1 MLGGKQLPLGRGK
14 KPVQKMN
21 RSIKTPDDSRH
32 GSTNKA
38 LLARFRSPVSGVAI
52 RLSTAFKNA
61 DGAELLEF
69 ALALPLI
76 LVMAV
81 GLLDFARA
89 YNIKQKL
96 ANAAREGVRYQA
108 TETADI
114 TASSPASLTT
124 LRDDV
129 VTYLTNSGV
138 NTSFIG
144 TSLSYSGTTCIGT
157 WYTSNTGV
165 SYGLQVERCVSIA
178 DSSSTSIP
186 STRVTLYYP
195 YDWTFGFN
203 SIIKLLLPS
212 STFSNPLKIQADAT
226 MSNFQS

>member
-1 MLGGKQLPLGRGK
+1 
-14 KPVQKMN
+14 MN
-21 RSIKTPDDSRH
+21 RSIKTPNDSRR

-38 LLARFRSPVSGVAI
+38 LLTWFRSPVSVVAI
-52 RLSTAFKNA
+52 WFSTAFKSA

-108 TETADI
+108 VEDHDI
-114 TASSPASLTT
+114 NNSNPLSVPT

-129 VTYLTNSGV
+129 VTYLSNSGV
-138 NTSFIG
+138 DTSFIA
-144 TSLSYSGTTCIGT
+144 TSLSYDVGTCTGT
-157 WYTSNTGV
+157 WYTTRSGV
-165 SYGLQVERCVSIA
+165 SYGLEVERCVAIA
-178 DSSSTSIP
+178 DSSSTSIQ

-203 SIIKLLLPS
+203 QIIKLLLPS
-212 STFSNPLKIQADAT
+212 STFSNPIKIQADAT
-226 MSNFQS
+226 MSNF

>member
-1 MLGGKQLPLGRGK
+1 MLGGQQLLGEGK

-21 RSIKTPDDSRH
+21 SSMKTRN
-32 GSTNKA
+32 GSGHWSAVKA
-38 LLARFRSPVSGVAI
+38 LSSQFRSSVSVVAT
-52 RLSTAFKNA
+52 RTCGFFKNTS
-61 DGAELLEF
+61 GAELLEF

-108 TETADI
+108 VEDHDI
-114 TASSPASLTT
+114 DNSSPSSLTT

-129 VTYLTNSGV
+129 VTYLTNSAI

-144 TSLSYSGTTCIGT
+144 TTLSYSGTTCIGT
-157 WYTSNTGV
+157 WYTTRSGV
-165 SYGLQVERCVSIA
+165 SYGLQVERCVAIA

-186 STRVTLYYP
+186 ATRVTLYYP
-195 YDWTFGFN
+195 YDWTFRFN
-203 SIIKLLLPS
+203 RIIKLLLPS
-212 STFSNPLKIQADAT
+212 SSFSNPIRIQADAT
-226 MSNFQS
+226 MSNF

>member
-1 MLGGKQLPLGRGK
+1 MGSK

-21 RSIKTPDDSRH
+21 SRMKTHNASGRC
-32 GSTNKA
+32 STVKA
-38 LLARFRSPVSGVAI
+38 LSARFRYPISTVAI
-52 RLSTAFKNA
+52 RFSAAFRTT

-76 LVMAV
+76 LVMAA
-81 GLLDFARA
+81 GLLDFAHA

-96 ANAAREGVRYQA
+96 ANAVREGVRYQA
-108 TETADI
+108 VEDHDI
-114 TASSPASLTT
+114 TNSNPLSVPT

-129 VTYLTNSGV
+129 VTYLTNASV
-138 NTSFIG
+138 DTSFIG
-144 TSLSYSGTTCIGT
+144 TTLTYNGGTCTGT
-157 WYTSNTGV
+157 WYTTKSGV
-165 SYGLQVERCVSIA
+165 NYGLQVERCVSVA
-178 DSSSTSIP
+178 DPSSTSIQ

-212 STFSNPLKIQADAT
+212 STFSNPIKIQADAT
-226 MSNFQS
+226 MSNF